1 MSESIKQTKQE
12 AEEAIEEI
20 LQDLADD
27 GLPVFRIQVMNH
39 TCATIIFDE
48 KGGSR

>member
-1 MSESIKQTKQE
+1 MSESIKEIKQE
-12 AEEAIEEI
+12 AEDQIESI
-20 LQDLADD
+20 LQDLHDE

>member
-1 MSESIKQTKQE
+1 MTKDIKQIKQE

-20 LQDLADD
+20 LQDLADG
-27 GLPVFRIQVMNH
+27 GLPVFRLQVMDH